1 MNLEQVARKHK
12 VSENFLQSKEDGLSI
27 GVASIDDLIFEI
39 RKGTL
44 EQEQLIYKLQKLRN
58 FMSDVR
64 TSTFG

>member
-12 VSENFLQSKEDGLSI
+12 VSDNFLQSKEDGLSI